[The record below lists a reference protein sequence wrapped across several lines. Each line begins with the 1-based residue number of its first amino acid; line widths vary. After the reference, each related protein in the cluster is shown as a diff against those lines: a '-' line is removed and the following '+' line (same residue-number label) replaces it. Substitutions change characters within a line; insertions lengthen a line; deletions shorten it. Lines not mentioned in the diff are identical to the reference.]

1 MSDVCSRYSIITYTM
16 KYLFLSLAF
25 ATCSIL
31 AAQNSESDSKTIDTQ
46 FKELIEESNNFKEY
60 KVIKEDQING
70 LRKNTNEHIEKLN
83 ENISSLENSIAEK
96 DSKINTLEKELSG
109 VNSSLSDVNAEKD
122 SMNFL
127 GIQTKKGIYNTIV
140 WSIVGVLS
148 FLLILMSL
156 RYKSS
161 NTTTKEAKKQL
172 QTTEEEL
179 EELRRKSIEKEQK
192 LGRQLQDERNK
203 LSKLKG
209 DK

>member
-31 AAQNSESDSKTIDTQ
+31 AAQNPEPVSKTIDTQ

-60 KVIKEDQING
+60 KVIKEAQING